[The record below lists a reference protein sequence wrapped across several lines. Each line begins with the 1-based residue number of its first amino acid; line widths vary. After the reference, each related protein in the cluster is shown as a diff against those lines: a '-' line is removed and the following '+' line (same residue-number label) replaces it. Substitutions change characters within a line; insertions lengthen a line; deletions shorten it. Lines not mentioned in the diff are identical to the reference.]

1 MPQDPLFA
9 EIEAAL
15 EDIRQGRMVI
25 VVDDENR
32 ENEGDFVVAAAKVTP
47 EHINLMAKLG
57 GGLIC
62 LALDEDRF
70 RELDLELPITNTSR
84 HGTNFGV
91 PIDAREGI
99 TTGTSAFDRAYTI
112 RLAVDPKS
120 KPEDF
125 ARPGHVY
132 TLKALRGGVLRRA
145 GHTEAAV
152 DLARLAGLPP
162 AGVICEIMDEQG
174 RMARMDHLTR
184 IARQLGIRIITIE
197 DLIRYRIRK
206 ERTVQRVAS
215 ARLPTRYGE
224 FTVHAYQDTLTGE
237 VHLAL
242 VKGEVQGKPNVLV
255 RVHSQ
260 CITGDIFGSL
270 RCDCGD
276 QLHNALRMIAREGQ
290 GVFLYMRQEGRG
302 MGIINKLRAYALQDE
317 GFDTVEAN
325 HMMGFPEDLRDY
337 GIGAQILRDLGLST
351 IRLLTNNP
359 KKIVGLEG
367 YGLKIVERVP
377 IVIQP
382 NEENYRYL
390 TVKREKLGHLLNFGG
405 EDHEGTSGEVD
416 GKGAPHRGGGLKV

>member
-1 MPQDPLFA
+1 MRRDPLFA
-9 EIEAAL
+9 DIEEAI

-25 VVDDENR
+25 VVDDEHR

-62 LALDEDRF
+62 LALDEERF

-99 TTGTSAFDRAYTI
+99 TTGTSAFDRAHTI
-112 RLAVDPKS
+112 RLAVDPRS

-174 RMARMDHLTR
+174 RMARMDHLSR
-184 IARQLGIRIITIE
+184 IAQQLGIRIITIE

-206 ERTVQRVAS
+206 ERTVKRVAS

-242 VKGEVQGKPNVLV
+242 VKGEVRGQPNVLV

-276 QLHNALRMIAREGQ
+276 QLHNALRIIAREGR

-302 MGIINKLRAYALQDE
+302 MGIINKLRSYALQDE

-325 HMMGFPEDLRDY
+325 HLMGFPEDLRDY

-377 IVIQP
+377 IVVQP

-390 TVKREKLGHLLNFGG
+390 AVKREKLGHLLDLGG
-405 EDHEGTSGEVD
+405 KDHEGTSGETD
-416 GKGAPHRGGGLKV
+416 G

>member
-1 MPQDPLFA
+1 MRPNPLFA

-25 VVDDENR
+25 VVDDESR

-99 TTGTSAFDRAYTI
+99 TTGTSAFDRAHTI
-112 RLAVDPKS
+112 RLAVDPRS

-197 DLIRYRIRK
+197 DLIRYRIQK

-242 VKGEVQGKPNVLV
+242 VKGEVAGKPRVLV

-276 QLHNALRMIAREGQ
+276 QLHNALRIIAREGQ
-290 GVFLYMRQEGRG
+290 GVLLYMRQEGRG

-325 HMMGFPEDLRDY
+325 HLMGFPEDLRDY

-390 TVKREKLGHLLNFGG
+390 AVKREKLGHLLDLGG
-405 EDHEGTSGEVD
+405 KHHEGTSGETD
-416 GKGAPHRGGGLKV
+416 G

>member
-1 MPQDPLFA
+1 MHRDPLFA
-9 EIEAAL
+9 DIEEAI

-47 EHINLMAKLG
+47 EHINIMAKLG

-62 LALDEDRF
+62 LALDETRF

-99 TTGTSAFDRAYTI
+99 TTGTSAFDRAHTI
-112 RLAVDPKS
+112 RLAVDPHS

-162 AGVICEIMDEQG
+162 AGVICEIMDDQG

-184 IARQLGIRIITIE
+184 IAQQLGIRIITIE

-206 ERTVQRVAS
+206 ERTVKRVAS

-242 VKGEVQGKPNVLV
+242 VKGEVQGKANVLV

-276 QLHNALRMIAREGQ
+276 QLHNALRMIAQEGQ

-390 TVKREKLGHLLNFGG
+390 TVKREKLGHLLDLGG
-405 EDHEGTSGEVD
+405 EDHEGTSG
-416 GKGAPHRGGGLKV
+416 